1 VISTTDFRNG
11 LKLAVDGDPMEIIDY
26 QHVKPG
32 KGGAFVRTKLRNLKT
47 GNVLDRTFR
56 SGEKFEEPEVEE
68 RHMQYLYLQ
77 DGNYHFMDVSSY
89 EQLFLT
95 KDQMG
100 DAWQF
105 LKENLEVDILFWKGK
120 PLGVSPPVFVE
131 LKIVDTAPGIRG
143 DTATGGTKPATL
155 ESGAVVKVPFH
166 IEQGSVIK
174 VDTRTKA
181 YVERVKGP

>member
-1 VISTTDFRNG
+1 MISTTDFRNG
-11 LKLAVDGDPMEIIDY
+11 LKLEVDGEPMEIIEY

-56 SGEKFEEPEVEE
+56 SGEKFNEPQVEE
-68 RHMQYLYLQ
+68 RRMQYLYAEE
-77 DGNYHFMDVSSY
+77 DNYHFMDVNSY
-89 EQLFLT
+89 EQLFVP
-95 KDQMG
+95 KAQMG
-100 DAWQF
+100 DSWQF
-105 LKENLEVDILFWKGK
+105 LKENMEVDILFWKGK
-120 PLGVSPPVFVE
+120 PLGVSLPLFVE
-131 LKIVDTAPGIRG
+131 LKIVDTAPGVRG

-166 IEQGSVIK
+166 IEPGSVIK

>member
-1 VISTTDFRNG
+1 
-11 LKLAVDGDPMEIIDY
+11 
-26 QHVKPG
+26 
-32 KGGAFVRTKLRNLKT
+32 
-47 GNVLDRTFR
+47 
-56 SGEKFEEPEVEE
+56 
-68 RHMQYLYLQ
+68 
-77 DGNYHFMDVSSY
+77 
-89 EQLFLT
+89 
-95 KDQMG
+95 MG

-105 LKENLEVDILFWKGK
+105 LKENMEVDILFWKGR

-131 LKIVDTAPGIRG
+131 LKIVDTGPGIRG